1 MSLRAAFH
9 AVSCAIVLLAG
20 GSLCLAA
27 HAETATGTVRPA
39 AAAATAGLYQCPGA
53 DGGVALRATPRDG
66 CTAVAA
72 PETGAPDPQ
81 RWLPLAGASG
91 AISYFD
97 KTSVRRRGAEVG
109 VAVMRN
115 APAGVIRTTSGEQIR
130 SSLRRMIFNCA
141 TSMYAVVEQT
151 LYSKRYARGES
162 LYTIDAPQA
171 GMPQQVAAGTVAGEL
186 FNRLCH

>member
-1 MSLRAAFH
+1 MSLRAVFH
-9 AVSCAIVLLAG
+9 AVVLLAG
-20 GSLCLAA
+20 GCSCLAA
-27 HAETATGTVRPA
+27 HAEAVRPA
-39 AAAATAGLYQCPGA
+39 AAAGLFQCQGA
-53 DGGVALRATPRDG
+53 DGGTVFRATPREG
-66 CTAVAA
+66 CTLVAA
-72 PETGAPDPQ
+72 PDPGAPDPQ
-81 RWLPLAGASG
+81 RWLPLMGANG

-115 APAGVIRTTSGEQIR
+115 APAGVIRTTSGEPIR
-130 SSLRRMIFNCA
+130 SSLKRMIFNCA

-162 LYTIDAPQA
+162 LYTIGAPQA
-171 GMPQQVAAGTVAGEL
+171 GMPQQATAGTVAGEL